1 MARTTPVNEGYS
13 IILGT
18 TSGTNGGT
26 TDTWIEW
33 KVTSQSVANN
43 TSTIRAILYSQN
55 TAGKTSSYDGTA
67 QYGWVS
73 YDNGTKQWLTI
84 DGYDYANQHI
94 NKFADHT
101 WTITHNSDGTKT
113 ISLQGQFTTRSS
125 WITGGSVNGN
135 VTLPRIA
142 RASTISSLSTNLG
155 SAGTI
160 SITRQS
166 SDFTHTLTYTFGSA
180 SGTIVTK
187 TSNTSVSWTPDV
199 SLIAQF
205 GADDKTKTG
214 TITCTTYSGNTSVGT
229 STGTLTLTIPNS
241 SLGNVSGTF
250 GSALTLTA
258 TNACSSGLTYTFAY
272 HNGSSWQS
280 IASTSNKTQSW
291 TPNTSLI
298 ANVSNASSGS
308 VSVRVIT
315 YRGSTAINTATATAT
330 LTIPKNT
337 SSAVS
342 GTIGSA
348 LSIPITKPYS
358 GLTSTITYSFGSASG
373 TIATTTSSI
382 SQSWTP
388 PTSLLTQIPNST
400 SGTGSITITTYNGT
414 APCGSNSYALTLSA
428 ANSVVPTSSL
438 SLTRINNNSTVNGWG
453 IYLQGYSQVQATLT
467 GSGVS
472 GSTIKSM
479 SISGTGLSSSSSYST
494 SSATLTGTSSVL
506 TTSGTLTYKGNV
518 SDSRNRS
525 ATEKSQS
532 ITVVAYSQPSVSGVS
547 LARSNSSG
555 TIDTSGTYLKV
566 AFTLNYSS
574 ASGHNS
580 ASVSLRY
587 KESSASSWTTYG
599 AVTNGANLNLNLDVS
614 KNYQAQL
621 LVSDAL
627 NSNIASAIV
636 TIPSSE
642 RVLNV
647 NGNGSGLAIGG
658 FSTMEGVFQEYYPAR
673 FGDDVYVTNG
683 LPIKISDYLPL
694 LTNGAF
700 STSSATNDADTM
712 TEVGSYWVGC
722 AYVNNMPFTSSFGI
736 LTTDKGS
743 VSPLCY
749 IQTFVQYSTYRVFK
763 RMYANSRWYPWREI
777 TDGARDFSTR
787 VTDYNYE
794 TAKEFVDCLYTYLN
808 NRSSLTYNNRTA
820 INVTMY
826 SSGNVKGIDCST
838 FVLLGLKG
846 VTYADSRYV
855 NGGDRDSNY
864 PTYLWGMDIYSGK
877 YKTVSSVEEY
887 CRYAT
892 DMARWFYN
900 TGRIYLHDDTW
911 SNVKYGDI
919 MFWVDASDVDNED
932 INATIAGV
940 HHVAVFT
947 GINSSGNVSY
957 IDANTGRTNV
967 IQANAV
973 APTSSALSQVMYCG
987 ALPLETSATQGT
999 EHTIYQ
1005 GAIKK
1010 FDSRQTS
1017 ANLTR
1022 SADGAMSHY
1031 LATSIMSEGKP
1042 PYDSHII
1049 QMNWDNT
1056 SGGDSQIAVR
1066 NNNPLGMWIRT
1077 NAAGDFADK
1086 WYSVFNQID
1095 DNNTIPVEGT
1105 SLQLGNLGSGM
1116 AWYNRNTYTGSA
1128 TLPSEYG
1135 ILVFFGC
1142 GTDWWEMWHTQPN
1155 GNVYV
1160 RGGNTSNPPSSVAW
1174 KVMYGSYD
1182 WTTTTEGL
1190 TINAHRRGQTCRVY
1204 VSGTPTSAVTT
1215 SGAYYN
1221 LTTLPELCRPSMA
1234 PVNFSVYNATTC
1246 GQFNITTAGVVRLGY
1261 TKDFSGNN
1269 KSLSGNIYL
1278 TQTYE
1283 CSI

>member
-18 TSGTNGGT
+18 TTGTNGGT

-125 WITGGSVNGN
+125 WITGGSVNDN

-142 RASTISSLSTNLG
+142 RASTISNVTANLG
-155 SAGTI
+155 SQATV

-166 SDFTHTLTYTFGSA
+166 SDFTHTISYKVGSA
-180 SGTIVTK
+180 SAVTIATK
-187 TSNTSVSWTPDV
+187 TTATSVNFTPDV
-199 SLIAQF
+199 SLISQF
-205 GADDKTKTG
+205 GANSKTATG

-229 STGTLTLTIPNS
+229 STSTLTLNIPNS

-258 TNACSSGLTYTFAY
+258 SNACASGLTYTFAY
-272 HNGSSWQS
+272 YNGSSWQS
-280 IASTSNKTQSW
+280 IASTSSKTQSW
-291 TPNTSLI
+291 TPSTSLI
-298 ANVSNASSGS
+298 ANVSNASSGTIQ
-308 VSVRVIT
+308 VRVIT
-315 YRGSTAINTATATAT
+315 YRGTTAINTATANAT
-330 LTIPKNT
+330 LAIPKNT

-342 GTIGSA
+342 GTIGTA
-348 LSIPITKPYS
+348 LTISISKAHS
-358 GLTSTITYSFGSASG
+358 NLTSTITYAFGSASG
-373 TIATTTSSI
+373 TIATKTSAT

-388 PTSLLTQIPNST
+388 PTSLLTQIPNSA
-400 SGTGSITITTYNGT
+400 SGTGTIKIETFNGT
-414 APCGSNSYALTLSA
+414 ASVGSNSYVLTLSA
-428 ANSVVPTSSL
+428 NTSVVPTSSL
-438 SLTRINNNSTVNGWG
+438 TLEMVNDNSIVNGWG
-453 IYLQGYSQVQATLT
+453 IYLQGYSKVKATLT
-467 GSGVS
+467 GNGIS
-472 GSTIKSM
+472 GSTVKSM
-479 SISGTGLSSSSSYST
+479 SLSGTGLSSSSSYST
-494 SSATLTGTSSVL
+494 TSATLTGTSSVL
-506 TTSGTLTYKGNV
+506 NTSGTLTYKGNV

-532 ITVVAYSQPSVSGVS
+532 ISVVAYSQPSVSNVS

-566 AFTLNYSS
+566 AYTLNYSS
-574 ASGHNS
+574 ADGHNS

-587 KESSASSWTTYG
+587 KETSASSWTTYG
-599 AVTNGANLNLNLDVS
+599 VVTNGANLNLNLDVS

-621 LVSDAL
+621 LVSDSL
-627 NSNIASAIV
+627 NSNIASALI

-647 NGNGSGLAIGG
+647 NGSGSGLAIGG
-658 FSTMEGVFQEYYPAR
+658 FSTLEGVFQEYYPAR
-673 FGDDVYVTNG
+673 FGDDVYVING
-683 LPIKISDYLPL
+683 LPIKISDNLPL

-700 STSSATNDADTM
+700 STSSTTNDANNM

-722 AYVNNMPFTSSFGI
+722 AYVSNMPFTSTYGV
-736 LTTDKGS
+736 LTIDKGS
-743 VSPLCY
+743 VSPLTY

-763 RMYANSRWYPWREI
+763 RMYANSQWYPWREI
-777 TDGARDFSTR
+777 TDGAKDFSTR

-794 TAKEFVDCLYTYLN
+794 TAKEFITCLNTYLT
-808 NRSSLTYNNRTA
+808 NRSYLVYNNNTA
-820 INVTMY
+820 LNVTMY
-826 SSGNVKGIDCST
+826 SSGDTKGIDCST

-864 PTYLWGMDIYSGK
+864 PTYLWGMDIYSGR
-877 YKTVSSVEEY
+877 YKTISGVSEY
-887 CRYAT
+887 YRYAT

-919 MFWVDASDVDNED
+919 MFWVNASDVGNED
-932 INATIAGV
+932 INATVSGV

-947 GINSSGNVSY
+947 GINSSGNITY

-967 IQANAV
+967 IQNNTA
-973 APTSSALSQVMYCG
+973 APTSTALSQVMYCG

-1010 FDSRQTS
+1010 YDSRPTS
-1017 ANLTR
+1017 ANLDR
-1022 SADGAMSHY
+1022 EGNGGMSHY
-1031 LATSIMSEGKP
+1031 LATSSMTEGKP
-1042 PYDSHII
+1042 PYDAHII
-1049 QMNWDNT
+1049 DMDWDNT
-1056 SGGDSQIAVR
+1056 SGGRSQIAVR
-1066 NNNPLGMWIRT
+1066 NDNPVRMWIRS
-1077 NAAGDFADK
+1077 N
-1086 WYSVFNQID
+1086 
-1095 DNNTIPVEGT
+1095 
-1105 SLQLGNLGSGM
+1105 GSG
-1116 AWYNRNTYTGSA
+1116 
-1128 TLPSEYG
+1128 EYG
-1135 ILVFFGC
+1135 DWVEMIRETDLFF
-1142 GTDWWEMWHTQPN
+1142 
-1155 GNVYV
+1155 
-1160 RGGNTSNPPSSVAW
+1160 
-1174 KVMYGSYD
+1174 
-1182 WTTTTEGL
+1182 
-1190 TINAHRRGQTCRVY
+1190 
-1204 VSGTPTSAVTT
+1204 T
-1215 SGAYYN
+1215 SGDTYSASLYLNGYITAN
-1221 LTTLPELCRPSMA
+1221 TRSINIAVYPSKRLD
-1234 PVNFSVYNATTC
+1234 
-1246 GQFNITTAGVVRLGY
+1246 NITTVTVTRCIGGIRGINGYVNGTSDTSDWLNTSGVTVTATKLSSNTVRLYIASDTAY
-1261 TKDFSGNN
+1261 TNATNNTPVGMYCQLTLSFS
-1269 KSLSGNIYL
+1269 
-1278 TQTYE
+1278 
-1283 CSI
+1283 